1 MPENIEKES
10 DKAKRMAYNL
20 AVSVGYKK
28 SQSDFNS
35 SLESDSEF
43 LAMTHSLVSKKTG
56 YSKGVEDFS
65 NLLGVKKK
73 EETTSEDSSTPAPS
87 PLQPSKTSGE
97 IPSNIIEA
105 TTKTP
110 VMIGRGAGGKPVY
123 EGEKSGKTYSVEDQI
138 KNKPQNNSIKEGVNI
153 PIPKELEQSI
163 KTSKEVAEQ
172 DRLAKIKEDEAYNKI
187 AESLPFSTK
196 AKTVGSSVVKGAL
209 EIFPTIM
216 DVYAN
221 ATGTLMDRKEAIQF
235 RDFLDETFKED
246 DRYKKTTVNSI
257 VRNVATA
264 GAMMATGGVGAAAQG
279 AVMAG
284 NESFNDAISNGAS
297 KSTATKAAVINMLG
311 GAALESIPV
320 FRALNR
326 VGAKTGSN
334 IYKNIWDASKNTVK
348 GGVEE
353 AITGGLQQT
362 LSNATANVMYDSTR
376 DISDNVFNSGM
387 DEGTAGFILNGL
399 LNTLALK
406 RGKTTIKSEIA
417 KIDNAIKYATETKR
431 AVLEKFKKDGQ
442 VPVPQSAK
450 RQTVDP
456 TGTEQGVIK
465 TEGQVPDN
473 RGANQQNNQVE
484 NVQPIPQQGSSE
496 AISNEPSVSGGIEP
510 SGTNRNEAN
519 VVDENNTTK
528 QTNITDLHIDNLI
541 ESGGADLAI
550 EDITRNAKLLS
561 EEIIKSN
568 TNGSPNTSTTAQE
581 GQNNGSGIPTGNEG
595 SPAVPKGDE
604 GAKADL
610 GKTKVLINDIVS
622 KWNSAQELQGTEK
635 TQAMR
640 AYKET
645 VNSDPKIKRIFEN
658 LNAINKALGVEKSSV
673 KCP

>member
-1 MPENIEKES
+1 MPNDIIINAHKSLIKNGYEVPKNVNDFES
-10 DKAKRMAYNL
+10 ELSSNPDMVKDLHTSFVKMGYEVPEYEEFSKSL
-20 AVSVGYKK
+20 A
-28 SQSDFNS
+28 
-35 SLESDSEF
+35 L
-43 LAMTHSLVSKKTG
+43 
-56 YSKGVEDFS
+56 
-65 NLLGVKKK
+65 KKK
-73 EETTSEDSSTPAPS
+73 EETTSENSSTPASS

-97 IPSNIIEA
+97 IPSNIVEA

-138 KNKPQNNSIKEGVNI
+138 KNKPQDNYIKEGVNI

-187 AESLPFSTK
+187 AESLPFSIK
-196 AKTVGSSVVKGAL
+196 AKTVGSSIVKGAIEVL
-209 EIFPTIM
+209 PTIM

-221 ATGTLMDRKEAIQF
+221 ATGSALDKADVLKV

-246 DRYKKTTVNSI
+246 DRYKKTTVNAI
-257 VRNVATA
+257 ARNVATA
-264 GAMMATGGVGAAAQG
+264 GAMMATGGAGAAAQG

-431 AVLEKFKKDGQ
+431 AVLEKFKKNGQ
-442 VPVPQSAK
+442 VPIPQSAE
-450 RQTVDP
+450 RQTVDT

-465 TEGQVPDN
+465 TEGQAPDN

-568 TNGSPNTSTTAQE
+568 TNGSPNTSNTTQE

-595 SPAVPKGDE
+595 NPAIPKGDE
-604 GAKADL
+604 RAKADL

-640 AYKET
+640 DYKES

>member
-1 MPENIEKES
+1 MPSKTLINAHKSLIKNGYEVPENVNDFEKELSANPNGIKDLHTSFVKMGYEMPEYEE
-10 DKAKRMAYNL
+10 
-20 AVSVGYKK
+20 
-28 SQSDFNS
+28 
-35 SLESDSEF
+35 
-43 LAMTHSLVSKKTG
+43 
-56 YSKGVEDFS
+56 FS
-65 NLLGVKKK
+65 NSLGLKKK

-87 PLQPSKTSGE
+87 PLQPSKKNGE

-110 VMIGRGAGGKPVY
+110 VMIGRGVGGKPVY
-123 EGEKSGKTYSVEDQI
+123 EGEQIEKTYSVEDQL
-138 KNKPQNNSIKEGVNI
+138 KNKQQNISVKEGVNT

-163 KTSKEVAEQ
+163 EASKKIAEQ
-172 DRLAKIKEDEAYNKI
+172 ERLAKIKEDEAYNKA
-187 AESLPFSTK
+187 AEALSFATK
-196 AKTVGSSVVKGAL
+196 AKTVGSSVAKGAI
-209 EIFPTIM
+209 EILPTIM
-216 DVYAN
+216 DVFAN
-221 ATGTLMDRKEAIQF
+221 ISGKPLDKVEVLKV

-246 DRYKKTTVNSI
+246 ERYKKTTINAI
-257 VRNVATA
+257 ARNVASA
-264 GAMMATGGVGAAAQG
+264 GTMMATGGAGAAVQG

-334 IYKNIWDASKNTVK
+334 IYKNIWEASKNTAK

-353 AITGGLQQT
+353 AVTGGLQQT

-376 DISDNVFNSGM
+376 DISDNVFNSGI

-399 LNTLALK
+399 INTLALK

-417 KIDNAIKYATETKR
+417 KIDNAIRYATETKK

-442 VPVPQSAK
+442 VPVSQSAE
-450 RQTVDP
+450 RQAIDP
-456 TGTEQGVIK
+456 TRTEQGVVEA
-465 TEGQVPDN
+465 EGQVPDN
-473 RGANQQNNQVE
+473 RGINQQTNQVE
-484 NVQPIPQQGSSE
+484 NVQPISQQGGSE
-496 AISNEPSVSGGIEP
+496 AVSNEPSVSGGIKP
-510 SGTNRNEAN
+510 SGTNGNEAN
-519 VVDENNTTK
+519 VVDENNTAK
-528 QTNITDLHIDNLI
+528 QTNITDIHLDNLI
-541 ESGGADLAI
+541 ESGGSDLAI

-561 EEIIKSN
+561 EEIIKSD
-568 TNGSPNTSTTAQE
+568 TSGKPATPTITQE
-581 GQNNGSGIPTGNEG
+581 RQDNGSGVPASGEG
-595 SPAVPKGDE
+595 SPTVSKGDE
-604 GAKADL
+604 GTETNL
-610 GKTKVLINDIVS
+610 GEKKNVIADIVS
-622 KWNSAQELQGTEK
+622 KWNTAQELEGAEK

-640 AYKET
+640 AYKEA